1 MKISEFSKII
11 ISGNIFNNTE
21 LEFFPNNKK
30 APRICNIYGKNGTGK
45 STISKGIKSNYE
57 NIIVKFKNI
66 QNNELLRE
74 DADKIY
80 LYNEEFIDANVK
92 TSESGMK
99 TIIMLGEQKDLD
111 DQIDLLNDKRKLL
124 DKEQQRLNIEKEKFE
139 NQNDVCRPKHLRE
152 TIEHTL
158 KSKWA
163 SRDKDIKGNIR
174 NSTVQYEFYETVRTE
189 FSKNDIQFCPYCF
202 QDITTIK
209 DDIVKSISKIL
220 NKDVE
225 ENKQELEELKAK
237 YIVLEELDEDLN
249 ALDEKLVL
257 EANNIIAK
265 INEQINIYIIP
276 KIDEKIDNIYN
287 PIKEIS
293 TNIVELENSLN
304 EIIKKL
310 EDKRIKF
317 NKSIDDKTENKKQLD
332 NLNLKISW
340 YEILDDYKSLEIQEN
355 LYKKLLLDIKINKE
369 ELDKNYN
376 EILKLQSD
384 KQNVK
389 IANDKINLFL
399 EYIFLTKDK
408 LKIEYDNNQD
418 TYIVKSHNKDIKP
431 KDLSTGERNIIA
443 LCYFFTKILEN
454 TNEKDEFRAPC
465 LIILDDPISSF
476 DMENKVGLYTFFRM
490 MFDKIMKNNSESKII
505 NFTHSLET
513 MLNFGKAC
521 SDIKSDYILFELQNN
536 QLYDF
541 KYKSR
546 NDYQKMLN
554 EIYNYAMIDNYNIE
568 NELDDTIGNTMRK
581 LLESYSTFNYNK
593 GIEEL
598 TRNYKIL
605 DKLEKEN
612 QRQYYNNFMYRLILN
627 NESHTY
633 DNTRT
638 INFYDYI
645 SREEKVKTA
654 KSILLLLYLL
664 DKTHLQLYFNND
676 SYLEIIKSWEEE
688 IIPEMY

>member
-21 LEFFPNNKK
+21 LEFFLNNKK

-111 DQIDLLNDKRKLL
+111 DQIDLLNDKRKIL

-139 NQNDVCRPKHLRE
+139 NQNDVCSPKHLKA

-174 NSTVQYEFYETVRTE
+174 NSTVQYDSMIKSITNNKDEEKTKEELQKEYKELLNIYTKTNNNATKINKSIDIIDKFTKNNVGLKKLLEKKIEIAEFTEREKLILSKIENGEQKFYETVRTE

-225 ENKQELEELKAK
+225 EHKQELEELKAK

-310 EDKRIKF
+310 KDDMNKIYDATSKCDNIIIMSPIYMNQITGILKNVLDRF
-317 NKSIDDKTENKKQLD
+317 NPYCASENLKGKKIYLITVGQMSEEEQQEICNSIDNWFKSISEFLYFDFEYLYNFTSGD
-332 NLNLKISW
+332 I
-340 YEILDDYKSLEIQEN
+340 LEIDSIEKM
-355 LYKKLLLDIKINKE
+355 YKKSKLDSIIENIKNKIN
-369 ELDKNYN
+369 N
-376 EILKLQSD
+376 
-384 KQNVK
+384 
-389 IANDKINLFL
+389 
-399 EYIFLTKDK
+399 
-408 LKIEYDNNQD
+408 
-418 TYIVKSHNKDIKP
+418 
-431 KDLSTGERNIIA
+431 
-443 LCYFFTKILEN
+443 
-454 TNEKDEFRAPC
+454 
-465 LIILDDPISSF
+465 
-476 DMENKVGLYTFFRM
+476 
-490 MFDKIMKNNSESKII
+490 
-505 NFTHSLET
+505 
-513 MLNFGKAC
+513 
-521 SDIKSDYILFELQNN
+521 
-536 QLYDF
+536 
-541 KYKSR
+541 
-546 NDYQKMLN
+546 
-554 EIYNYAMIDNYNIE
+554 
-568 NELDDTIGNTMRK
+568 
-581 LLESYSTFNYNK
+581 
-593 GIEEL
+593 
-598 TRNYKIL
+598 
-605 DKLEKEN
+605 
-612 QRQYYNNFMYRLILN
+612 
-627 NESHTY
+627 
-633 DNTRT
+633 
-638 INFYDYI
+638 
-645 SREEKVKTA
+645 
-654 KSILLLLYLL
+654 
-664 DKTHLQLYFNND
+664 
-676 SYLEIIKSWEEE
+676 
-688 IIPEMY
+688 